1 MLNSSRLIGGK
12 RLSLI
17 ELVKAYSRNPE
28 CKFISENVPMQP
40 RKRRSRPIC
49 QVTNN
54 GLKNDKNALHLV
66 SSFLSTIAEDGQAL
80 TRHRW

>member
-1 MLNSSRLIGGK
+1 MH
-12 RLSLI
+12 
-17 ELVKAYSRNPE
+17 
-28 CKFISENVPMQP
+28 P

-54 GLKNDKNALHLV
+54 GLKNDKNVPHLV
-66 SSFLSTIAEDGQAL
+66 SSFLSTFAEDGQAL